1 MRYIHTHTITHTH
14 TNTHT
19 PSKTKKNSTP
29 STPTQPKKKGILD
42 LQKHLDK
49 EVRVKFQGGREV
61 KGVLKGFDQL
71 VNLVL
76 DETVEYLQ
84 DPDDPFKP
92 SGETRKLGLIVCRGT
107 VVMVVSPADG
117 MEEIENPFAKPSE

>member
-1 MRYIHTHTITHTH
+1 ML
-14 TNTHT
+14 
-19 PSKTKKNSTP
+19 
-29 STPTQPKKKGILD
+29 QPKKKGILD

-76 DETVEYLQ
+76 DETVEYVQ

-117 MEEIENPFAKPSE
+117 MEEIENPFAKAAE

>member
-1 MRYIHTHTITHTH
+1 MRHKQTHSLQ
-14 TNTHT
+14 NEE
-19 PSKTKKNSTP
+19 KNSHKL
-29 STPTQPKKKGILD
+29 TPTPTLRRQPKKKGILD

-76 DETVEYLQ
+76 DETVEYVQ

-117 MEEIENPFAKPSE
+117 MEEIENPFAKTAE